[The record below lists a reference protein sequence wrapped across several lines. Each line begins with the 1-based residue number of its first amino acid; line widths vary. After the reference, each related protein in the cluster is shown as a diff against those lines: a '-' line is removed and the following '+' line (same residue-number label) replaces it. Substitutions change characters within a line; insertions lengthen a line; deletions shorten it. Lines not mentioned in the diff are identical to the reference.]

1 MTDVSLPDS
10 PKGVLHAFRDAWN
23 RHDADELAS
32 IFAPDATFV
41 NVTGLWWNTRE
52 KIKTAHA
59 YGFEKIF
66 GQSSMR
72 VGRTTVKTLGD
83 DHAVVV
89 GRLIVTGQVDPDGR
103 ELDERRTVLTVV
115 AQKLAAGIWRAVSA
129 QNTDIP
135 PGGMETHAN
144 VGSTQSPITY
154 RGSTPRH

>member
-59 YGFEKIF
+59 YGFEKDLRPELNE
-66 GQSSMR
+66 G
-72 VGRTTVKTLGD
+72 GTY
-83 DHAVVV
+83 
-89 GRLIVTGQVDPDGR
+89 DGENAR
-103 ELDERRTVLTVV
+103 
-115 AQKLAAGIWRAVSA
+115 
-129 QNTDIP
+129 
-135 PGGMETHAN
+135 
-144 VGSTQSPITY
+144 
-154 RGSTPRH
+154 